1 MSQINKT
8 IEEVLNELIGVSYSI
23 EAVENGNSIYYYK
36 QAASLIHEMVQER
49 IYSDKKI
56 LEYVR
61 SEVASDNTII
71 TYAINYF
78 YKDGSVITTNNK
90 NKNIYTGETIYS
102 EAQQYVIKRYFTG
115 KNLFFPTTRLSFDR
129 DFIAAVTKYNLS
141 HPTGQNTI
149 TTITNLSRSTRQN
162 ISNICGELNLFNIS
176 NTRGVN
182 HAS

>member
-8 IEEVLNELIGVSYSI
+8 IEEVLNELSGVSYSI
-23 EAVENGNSIYYYK
+23 EAVENGNSIHYYK

-78 YKDGSVITTNNK
+78 YKDGSVITANNK
-90 NKNIYTGETIYS
+90 NQDTLSGKT
-102 EAQQYVIKRYFTG
+102 VFTG
-115 KNLFFPTTRLSFDR
+115 TQEYEIIKHFAGRNLFFPTSGLEFDK
-129 DFIAAVTKYNLS
+129 DFINEENKHQLS
-141 HPTGQNTI
+141 YPLSISTI

-162 ISNICGELNLFNIS
+162 ISNICGELISFNIS
-176 NTRGVN
+176 NTRGAN